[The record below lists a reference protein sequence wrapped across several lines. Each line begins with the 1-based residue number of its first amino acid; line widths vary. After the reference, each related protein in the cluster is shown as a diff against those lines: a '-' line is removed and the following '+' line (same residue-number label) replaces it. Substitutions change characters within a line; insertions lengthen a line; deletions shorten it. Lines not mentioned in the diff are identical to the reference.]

1 MELKDII
8 EIKHYFNIIKNLKKK
23 KNIKK
28 EVILKDATASVL
40 QNLIKILGPKDQY
53 SINLSNLGDTN
64 N

>member
-1 MELKDII
+1 L
-8 EIKHYFNIIKNLKKK
+8 NIIKNLKKK
-23 KNIKK
+23 ENIKK

-40 QNLIKILGPKDQY
+40 QNLIKILGPKNQD